1 MRWVLTRKSDGR
13 AKARLVVLGYQA
25 HNVTDAETASPTL
38 SRTSRNALLTTAA
51 NHKLELESGDI
62 SSAFLQSLGDL
73 EKENLLVFAPSELAA
88 MYGADPKEPGMILKL
103 VKAFY
108 GLVHAPRQWY
118 QSVVFA
124 LTAHGWR
131 QMTFDRCLFGLRRT
145 GRSGRRP
152 RGRLFDCRDAYG
164 PSLRQSTRALAVKF
178 QIWQVGIVMDQ
189 EEYIREWVKEI
200 PISRERL
207 RQSKAPATK
216 AEVAALRGA
225 LGIIAS
231 QTGPQ
236 YQAEVSLLLSR
247 VPTATVNTFDDV
259 NKLIREVRRTATQ
272 KVLCMGED
280 ACFLLRALWM
290 EIHGVPI
297 SRASLKSDIANCTRG
312 ALITTLEE
320 FMMP

>member
-1 MRWVLTRKSDGR
+1 MDDFLTAGMP
-13 AKARLVVLGYQA
+13 
-25 HNVTDAETASPTL
+25 TDPL
-38 SRTSRNALLTTAA
+38 
-51 NHKLELESGDI
+51 
-62 SSAFLQSLGDL
+62 
-73 EKENLLVFAPSELAA
+73 
-88 MYGADPKEPGMILKL
+88 Y
-103 VKAFY
+103 VKAQEHLRSSFRF
-108 GLVHAPRQWY
+108 GKWSLA
-118 QSVVFA
+118 SKGFTFA
-124 LTAHGWR
+124 GCFIKQTP
-131 QMTFDRCLFGLRRT
+131 Q
-145 GRSGRRP
+145 
-152 RGRLFDCRDAYG
+152 
-164 PSLRQSTRALAVKF
+164 
-178 QIWQVGIVMDQ
+178 GIVMDQ